1 MKIGDTVRFLDTVGG
16 GRISRI
22 DEQKKLVYVKDQNG
36 FEMPTPFSQV
46 VVVNNINANN
56 FPLPEPETKD
66 EPIQQ
71 RNSPQVVDIFE
82 TDYGNTL
89 CVQLAFVPQN
99 IRLLQS
105 TPYDV
110 VLLNDSNYYIY
121 YTIVSVFDKKAEI
134 RAHGFLEP
142 NMTDNITELTKDKL
156 NDWEHLRVQIIP
168 FKQEGLYDLQSVVDV
183 DLKLNLVNFF
193 KLHAFTSNEYFDE
206 PAWLINLTAQKPKID
221 YTQLTEKDK
230 AEHKEPVKQKPR
242 HRRIQTDEP
251 LEVDLHINELLDNTH
266 GMDKAAMLQYQI
278 DTFQRVMKE
287 NLSHKGKKIVF
298 IHGKGEGVLRKNIED
313 LLRKQ
318 YKTCRFQDASFQKYG
333 FGATMVIIG

>member
-1 MKIGDTVRFLDTVGG
+1 MI
-16 GRISRI
+16 
-22 DEQKKLVYVKDQNG
+22 
-36 FEMPTPFSQV
+36 PT
-46 VVVNNINANN
+46 I
-56 FPLPEPETKD
+56 
-66 EPIQQ
+66 
-71 RNSPQVVDIFE
+71 
-82 TDYGNTL
+82 
-89 CVQLAFVPQN
+89 
-99 IRLLQS
+99 
-105 TPYDV
+105 
-110 VLLNDSNYYIY
+110 IY

-134 RAHGFLEP
+134 RTHGFLEP

-168 FKQEGLYDLQSVVDV
+168 FKQDGLYDLQSVVDV

-221 YTQLTEKDK
+221 YTQLTEKGK
-230 AEHKEPVKQKPR
+230 TEHKEPIKQKPR